1 MSQVSCTDSDKERFE
16 QLKRSDETQSEAFE
30 RVLDM
35 AEAFNGEIIDEEQL
49 AEEVAE
55 KMGPKIE
62 LSMYRVVN
70 EMREK
75 EVELEYHE

>member
-35 AEAFNGEIIDEEQL
+35 AEAFEGELVDESEL
-49 AEEVAE
+49 AELVAE
-55 KMGPKIE
+55 RIT
-62 LSMYRVVN
+62 
-70 EMREK
+70 
-75 EVELEYHE
+75 